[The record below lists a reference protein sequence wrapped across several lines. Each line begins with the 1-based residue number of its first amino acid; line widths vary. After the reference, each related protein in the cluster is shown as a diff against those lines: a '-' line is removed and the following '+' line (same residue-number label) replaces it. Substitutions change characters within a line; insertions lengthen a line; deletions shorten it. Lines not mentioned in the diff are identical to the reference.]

1 MSTNGTQLYK
11 LLKTWTSLEIEI
23 KANDKKN
30 YYNKMETSKMTDS
43 FNKLEIRL
51 EQLTKLVSKKQ
62 EKVIDKMIIDNHE
75 FQRLFKIS
83 PGTAA
88 NLREQGL
95 IAYSQIKNKIVYRIE
110 DINTLLDNNYRSI
123 KKQ

>member
-1 MSTNGTQLYK
+1 
-11 LLKTWTSLEIEI
+11 
-23 KANDKKN
+23 
-30 YYNKMETSKMTDS
+30 METSKMTDS

-88 NLREQGL
+88 NWREQGL

>member
-1 MSTNGTQLYK
+1 MSHPFQDSLNNIEK
-11 LLKTWTSLEIEI
+11 SLEE
-23 KANDKKN
+23 
-30 YYNKMETSKMTDS
+30 
-43 FNKLEIRL
+43 
-51 EQLTKLVSKKQ
+51 LTKLVTKKQ
-62 EKVIDKMIIDNHE
+62 EKVFDKVIIDNDE

-88 NLREQGL
+88 NWREQGL